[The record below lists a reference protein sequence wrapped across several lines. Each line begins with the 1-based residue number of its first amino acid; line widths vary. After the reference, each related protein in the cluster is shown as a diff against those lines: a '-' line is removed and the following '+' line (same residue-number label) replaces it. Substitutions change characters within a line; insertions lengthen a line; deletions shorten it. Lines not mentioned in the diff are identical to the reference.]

1 VNQNVALVNNLI
13 FAGANLEMQDADG
26 NTPLMIGI
34 KNIKLFLIYINY
46 IYLKLSYS
54 KSEGK

>member
-1 VNQNVALVNNLI
+1 MNQNVALVSNLI

-34 KNIKLFLIYINY
+34 KNTKLLLID
-46 IYLKLSYS
+46 
-54 KSEGK
+54 

>member
-1 VNQNVALVNNLI
+1 VNQNVVFVNNLI

-34 KNIKLFLIYINY
+34 KNTKLLLID
-46 IYLKLSYS
+46 
-54 KSEGK
+54 

>member
-1 VNQNVALVNNLI
+1 MNQNVALVNNLI

-34 KNIKLFLIYINY
+34 KNEKIFFNFKLYQLFI
-46 IYLKLSYS
+46 
-54 KSEGK
+54 